1 LTEYPKIELGE
12 GKIMAKPVAVTDAS
26 FDAEVLKSD
35 LVVLTDF
42 WAEWC
47 GPCRKIAPFLN
58 EITEELAGKV
68 KLAKLDIEANPNV
81 TSTYGV
87 LSIPTVI
94 VFKNGQPVDRIIGVA
109 SKQKYMDAVKPYLQN

>member
-1 LTEYPKIELGE
+1 
-12 GKIMAKPVAVTDAS
+12 MAKPVTVTDAS

-47 GPCRKIAPFLN
+47 GPCRKIAPFLD
-58 EITEELAGKV
+58 EISEELAGKV
-68 KLAKLDIEANPNV
+68 KVAKLDIEANPNA
-81 TSTYGV
+81 TSSYGV

-94 VFKNGQPVDRIIGVA
+94 VFKNGQPVDRITGLVP
-109 SKQKYMDAVKPYLQN
+109 KQKFMDAVKPYLNN